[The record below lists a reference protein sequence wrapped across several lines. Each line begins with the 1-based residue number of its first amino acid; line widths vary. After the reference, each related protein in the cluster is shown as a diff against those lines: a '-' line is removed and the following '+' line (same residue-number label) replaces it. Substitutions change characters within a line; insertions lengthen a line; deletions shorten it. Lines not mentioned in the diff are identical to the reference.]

1 MKRLN
6 TPESKARM
14 AKSASNFRKRV
25 NAAAIGGAIAFSVY
39 SVLSESA
46 HRRRIISQY
55 EEGTGP
61 ATKSNLREFLGDNV
75 SLGEELHEEEEDG
88 PLREALNNFLLN
100 HGITSADIPKLLTM
114 VAGLKCVP
122 CSANFERRRRRS
134 SRVIDLP
141 PPVELPAHLGLLTTV

>member
-1 MKRLN
+1 MKRLS
-6 TPESKARM
+6 TPESKARI

-55 EEGTGP
+55 DEGTGP
-61 ATKSNLREFLGDNV
+61 ATKSNLREFLGDTV

-100 HGITSADIPKLLTM
+100 HGITSGDIPKLLTM
-114 VAGLKCVP
+114 VAGLKYILFFFFWGV
-122 CSANFERRRRRS
+122 RK
-134 SRVIDLP
+134 
-141 PPVELPAHLGLLTTV
+141 